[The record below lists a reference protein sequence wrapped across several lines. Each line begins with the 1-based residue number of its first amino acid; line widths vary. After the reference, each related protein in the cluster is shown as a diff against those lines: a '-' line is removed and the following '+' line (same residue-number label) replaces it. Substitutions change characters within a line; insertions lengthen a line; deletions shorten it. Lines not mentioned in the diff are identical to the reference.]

1 VTVAKDSMTFKLFGQ
16 DVSLSKTFKGAGG
29 AAGDFEKKAKNHIGG
44 VGKAF
49 GGMAKIAG
57 GVAGGMGLASLGG
70 DLMSF
75 GKNSMAAFEDTA
87 KGAMKMQRYMG
98 GSIEDASRLNHA
110 FAMKGLGV
118 DDVAKSLGI
127 FAKNSSIAGSQMT
140 DYEDKVAMA
149 AQTGKAFKGNLGS
162 MAAAMSQVGVKLRDS
177 NGEIRPMK
185 ELLGD
190 AAEEFKNMPEGV
202 DRTALAMKLFGKS
215 GMNMMPFLK
224 EGRDGINKLMTES
237 DKLGTTIGPK
247 DQEAVKKS
255 IVNKRKLGEAVKGLQ
270 ISFGKNLLPMVEKVI
285 SWMTEKLVPA
295 LGKVGDWIS
304 TKLMPWVSKL
314 ASQIGQKL
322 QPVIQ
327 NITEWFDKNKDKIKE
342 FADKLMDVGKTI
354 ADKVVPAVVTFG
366 GWLVKYQGW
375 LIPVAA
381 GILAIV
387 AAFKLYQLYVTIVST
402 VTKIWTGIQ
411 AAWNAVMLM
420 NPIGLIVLAVIGLI
434 AAIVVAYKRSETFR
448 NIVDGAFKAVLGAV
462 KAVWNWVKQN
472 WPLLLAIITGPI
484 GIAVLLITRNWD
496 KIKDGAKKAV
506 DWVKTKFS
514 ALVDFFK
521 SLPAKITSAV
531 SSIWDGFKSGFV
543 SMVNFL
549 IDAWNAIDFGINISI
564 PDWIPVIGGKGI
576 NIDDILPDIPRL
588 AMGGIVTSPT
598 LALIGE
604 AGPEAVV
611 PLGRGGIGSTVI
623 NINPVVMA
631 GTEDVMARAI
641 VKSLNDYQRRG
652 GRLQFLGA

>member
-1 VTVAKDSMTFKLFGQ
+1 MAKDSMTFKLFGH

-29 AAGDFEKKAKNHIGG
+29 AAGDFEKTAKRHIGG

-75 GKNSMAAFEDTA
+75 GKNSMVAFEDTA

-110 FAMKGLGV
+110 LAMKGLGV
-118 DDVAKSLGI
+118 DDAAKSLGI

-140 DYEDKVAMA
+140 EYEDKLAMS
-149 AQTGKAFKGNLGS
+149 AQTGKAFKGHLGG
-162 MAAAMSQVGVKLRDS
+162 MASAMSQVGVKLRDS
-177 NGEIRPMK
+177 NGEMRPMK

-224 EGRDGINKLMTES
+224 EGREGINKLMTES

-255 IVNKRKLGEAVKGLQ
+255 IANKRKLGEAVKGLQ

-322 QPVIQ
+322 QPVIK
-327 NITEWFDKNKDKIKE
+327 NITEWFEKNKDKIKQ
-342 FADKLMDVGKTI
+342 FADKLMDIGKTI
-354 ADKVVPAVVTFG
+354 VDHVVPAVVTFG

-387 AAFKLYQLYVTIVST
+387 AAVKIYAAVTRIISA
-402 VTKIWTGIQ
+402 VTKIWTAIQ

-420 NPIGLIVLAVIGLI
+420 NPIGLIVLAVVGLVV
-434 AAIVVAYKRSETFR
+434 AIVVAYKRSETFR
-448 NIVDGAFKAVLGAV
+448 NIVNGAFGAVLKVV
-462 KAVWNWVKQN
+462 KGVWNWIKDN
-472 WPLLLAIITGPI
+472 WKLLLAIITGPI

-506 DWVKTKFS
+506 DWIKEKFS
-514 ALVDFFK
+514 GVIAFFK
-521 SLPAKITSAV
+521 GLPAKIKKIATTM
-531 SSIWDGFKSGFV
+531 WDGLKDSFKGI
-543 SMVNFL
+543 VNFL
-549 IDAWNAIDFGINISI
+549 IDAWNSIDFGIHISV
-564 PDWIPVIGGKGI
+564 PDWIPVVGGKGI
-576 NIDDILPDIPRL
+576 NIDDIFPDIPRL

-611 PLGRGGIGSTVI
+611 PLGRGGMGGTVI

>member
-1 VTVAKDSMTFKLFGQ
+1 
-16 DVSLSKTFKGAGG
+16 
-29 AAGDFEKKAKNHIGG
+29 
-44 VGKAF
+44 
-49 GGMAKIAG
+49 
-57 GVAGGMGLASLGG
+57 
-70 DLMSF
+70 
-75 GKNSMAAFEDTA
+75 
-87 KGAMKMQRYMG
+87 
-98 GSIEDASRLNHA
+98 
-110 FAMKGLGV
+110 
-118 DDVAKSLGI
+118 
-127 FAKNSSIAGSQMT
+127 
-140 DYEDKVAMA
+140 
-149 AQTGKAFKGNLGS
+149 
-162 MAAAMSQVGVKLRDS
+162 
-177 NGEIRPMK
+177 
-185 ELLGD
+185 
-190 AAEEFKNMPEGV
+190 
-202 DRTALAMKLFGKS
+202 
-215 GMNMMPFLK
+215 
-224 EGRDGINKLMTES
+224 
-237 DKLGTTIGPK
+237 
-247 DQEAVKKS
+247 
-255 IVNKRKLGEAVKGLQ
+255 
-270 ISFGKNLLPMVEKVI
+270 
-285 SWMTEKLVPA
+285 
-295 LGKVGDWIS
+295 
-304 TKLMPWVSKL
+304 
-314 ASQIGQKL
+314 
-322 QPVIQ
+322 
-327 NITEWFDKNKDKIKE
+327 
-342 FADKLMDVGKTI
+342 MDVGKTI

-496 KIKDGAKKAV
+496 KIKAGAKVAV

-521 SLPAKITSAV
+521 SLPAKVTSAV

-543 SMVNFL
+543 AMVNFL

-564 PDWIPVIGGKGI
+564 PDWIPVIGGKVI